1 MFPQWMKESALMFM
15 AIYYKPTTRPRK
27 ERSAASACSGPRL
40 WLLGAGMLRI
50 SLGIVIIGLTAGT
63 GAFAQDDGSPRWLER
78 ASITRAKQPDWVTP
92 LITAS
97 ANLEEAGIYDVSRK
111 IPTNG
116 IPLVTA
122 GSNRGIQFVPFG
134 AFQITFAATPY
145 QFHNDAHVKD
155 GFGDTQFGFKYRV
168 ASSNIEHKD
177 FAISIATGVSVP
189 TGSYQ
194 NGQHSGTITPTVLGE
209 KGWGPFDVQSTIGIQ
224 IPLSDTYLT
233 GQQYTSNTAFQYRLS
248 KRLWPELEVNAMGD
262 KGGPS
267 DGKKQTFLTPGLFV
281 GRFPVNRNM
290 GLTFGV
296 GIQIATT
303 SYHTYDHN
311 LLFSV
316 RIPLQSPGVR

>member
-1 MFPQWMKESALMFM
+1 MT
-15 AIYYKPTTRPRK
+15 IYPKSITRPL
-27 ERSAASACSGPRL
+27 EALGASSAYGALRPRL
-40 WLLGAGMLRI
+40 LWVGMLRL
-50 SLGIVIIGLTAGT
+50 SLRIMVIGLVAGSA
-63 GAFAQDDGSPRWLER
+63 AFAQDDGSPRWLER

-97 ANLEEAGIYDVSRK
+97 ANLEEAVIYDISRK

-134 AFQITFAATPY
+134 ALQLTFATTPY
-145 QFHNDAHVKD
+145 EFHNNTRVKN
-155 GFGDTQFGFKYRV
+155 GFGDTQFGFKYRL

-177 FAISIATGVSVP
+177 FAISIATGVNVP

-194 NGQHSGTITPTVLGE
+194 NGQHSGTFTPTVLGE
-209 KGWGPFDVQSTIGIQ
+209 KGWGPFNVQSTIGIQ
-224 IPLSDTYLT
+224 IPVSGTHLT
-233 GQQYTSNTAFQYRLS
+233 GQPYTFNTAFQYRLG
-248 KRLWPELEVNAMGD
+248 KMLWPELEVNAMGN

-267 DGKKQTFLTPGLFV
+267 DGKKQTSLTPGLFI
-281 GRFPVNRNM
+281 GRIPVNRNM

-296 GIQIATT
+296 GMQIAATR
-303 SYHTYDHN
+303 YHTYNHN

-316 RIPLQSPGVR
+316 RLPLEARRER

>member
-1 MFPQWMKESALMFM
+1 MKAGNSMSMTTYPMSTTPPKESG
-15 AIYYKPTTRPRK
+15 
-27 ERSAASACSGPRL
+27 AASACGRPRFRL
-40 WLLGAGMLRI
+40 VGVGIFRI
-50 SLGIVIIGLTAGT
+50 SLWIVMIRLVAGT
-63 GAFAQDDGSPRWLER
+63 GAFAQNDGSPRWLER

-97 ANLEEAGIYDVSRK
+97 ANLEEAFIYDISRK

-134 AFQITFAATPY
+134 ALQVTFATTPY
-145 QFHNDAHVKD
+145 EFHNDTHVHN
-155 GFGDTQFGFKYRV
+155 GFGDTQFGFKYRL
-168 ASSNIEHKD
+168 ASSNGEHKD
-177 FAISIATGVSVP
+177 FAISIASGVSVP

-194 NGQHSGTITPTVLGE
+194 NGQHSGTLTPTVLGE
-209 KGWGPFDVQSTIGIQ
+209 KGWGPFNVQSTIGIQ

-233 GQQYTSNTAFQYRLS
+233 GQQYASNTAFQYRLGR
-248 KRLWPELEVNAMGD
+248 RLWPELEVNAMGY

-281 GRFPVNRNM
+281 GRFPLNRNT
-290 GLTFGV
+290 GITFGV
-296 GIQIATT
+296 GMQIATT
-303 SYHTYDHN
+303 HYHAYNHS

-316 RIPLQSPGVR
+316 RFPLQSRGVR

>member
-1 MFPQWMKESALMFM
+1 MKAGLSMFM
-15 AIYYKPTTRPRK
+15 TIYPKSTTRLR
-27 ERSAASACSGPRL
+27 EELGAASAYGGPRL
-40 WLLGAGMLRI
+40 RLLQVGMLRV
-50 SLGIVIIGLTAGT
+50 SLWTVIIGLAAGS

-97 ANLEEAGIYDVSRK
+97 ANLEEAVIYDISRK
-111 IPTNG
+111 IPPNG

-134 AFQITFAATPY
+134 ALQITFATTPY
-145 QFHNDAHVKD
+145 LFHNNTRVKN
-155 GFGDTQFGFKYRV
+155 GFGDTQFGFKYRL

-194 NGQHSGTITPTVLGE
+194 NGQHSGTLTPTVLGE
-209 KGWGPFDVQSTIGIQ
+209 KGWGPFNVQSTIGIQ
-224 IPLSDTYLT
+224 IPVSDTYLT
-233 GQQYTSNTAFQYRLS
+233 GQPYTFNTAFQYRLG
-248 KRLWPELEVNAMGD
+248 KRVWPELEVNAMGY

-267 DGKKQTFLTPGLFV
+267 DGKKQTFLTPGLFL
-281 GRFPVNRNM
+281 GRIPLNRNM

-296 GIQIATT
+296 GMQIATT
-303 SYHTYDHN
+303 RYHTYNHS

-316 RIPLQSPGVR
+316 RLPLESRGER

>member
-1 MFPQWMKESALMFM
+1 MFW
-15 AIYYKPTTRPRK
+15 
-27 ERSAASACSGPRL
+27 
-40 WLLGAGMLRI
+40 I
-50 SLGIVIIGLTAGT
+50 SLGIVIIGLMTST
-63 GAFAQDDGSPRWLER
+63 RAFAQDAGSPRWLER

-111 IPTNG
+111 IPANG
-116 IPLVTA
+116 NPLVTA

-155 GFGDTQFGFKYRV
+155 GFGDTQFAFKYRV
-168 ASSNIEHKD
+168 ASSNIKHKD
-177 FAISIATGVSVP
+177 FAISIATGISVP
-189 TGSYQ
+189 TGSYE
-194 NGQHSGTITPTVLGE
+194 NGQHSGTITPIVLGE
-209 KGWGPFDVQSTIGIQ
+209 KGWGPFNVQSTLGIQ
-224 IPLSDTYLT
+224 IPLSDTHLT
-233 GQQYTSNTAFQYRLS
+233 GQQYTSNTAFQYRLA
-248 KRLWPELEVNAMGD
+248 KRLWPELEVNAMGY

-296 GIQIATT
+296 GMQIATT
-303 SYHTYDHN
+303 RYHSYNHN

-316 RIPLQSPGVR
+316 RIPLESPGVK

>member
-1 MFPQWMKESALMFM
+1 MFM
-15 AIYYKPTTRPRK
+15 TIYPESITRPL
-27 ERSAASACSGPRL
+27 EELGAAAAHGVPRL
-40 WLLGAGMLRI
+40 RLIGVGILRALLWIA
-50 SLGIVIIGLTAGT
+50 IIGLTVESD
-63 GAFAQDDGSPRWLER
+63 AFAQDDGSPRWLER
-78 ASITRAKQPDWVTP
+78 ASISRAKQPDWVTP

-97 ANLEEAGIYDVSRK
+97 ANLEEAVIYDISRK

-134 AFQITFAATPY
+134 ALQITFAATPY
-145 QFHNDAHVKD
+145 QFHNNTRAKN
-155 GFGDTQFGFKYRV
+155 GFGDTQFGFKYRL

-189 TGSYQ
+189 TGTYQ
-194 NGQHSGTITPTVLGE
+194 NGQHSGTLTPTVLGE
-209 KGWGPFDVQSTIGIQ
+209 KGWGPFNVQSTIGVQ
-224 IPLSDTYLT
+224 IPVSDSYLT
-233 GQQYTSNTAFQYRLS
+233 GQQYTSNTAFQYRLG
-248 KRLWPELEVNAMGD
+248 KKLWPELEVNAMGY

-281 GRFPVNRNM
+281 GRIPVNRNM

-296 GIQIATT
+296 GMQIATT
-303 SYHTYDHN
+303 RYHTYNRN

-316 RIPLQSPGVR
+316 RLPLEARGEGGSANR

>member
-1 MFPQWMKESALMFM
+1 MKAGLLMFM
-15 AIYYKPTTRPRK
+15 TRYPKSTTRPL
-27 ERSAASACSGPRL
+27 EVLGAASAYGGPRL
-40 WLLGAGMLRI
+40 RLLGVGVLRI
-50 SLGIVIIGLTAGT
+50 SLWIMIIGLALES

-78 ASITRAKQPDWVTP
+78 ASITRAKQPDWLTP

-97 ANLEEAGIYDVSRK
+97 ANLEEAVIYDISRK

-134 AFQITFAATPY
+134 ALQITFAATPY
-145 QFHNDAHVKD
+145 ECHNNTRVKN
-155 GFGDTQFGFKYRV
+155 GFGDTQFGFKYRL
-168 ASSNIEHKD
+168 AGSNIEHKD

-209 KGWGPFDVQSTIGIQ
+209 KGWGPFNVQSTIGIQ
-224 IPLSDTYLT
+224 IPVSDTYLT
-233 GQQYTSNTAFQYRLS
+233 GQPYTFNTAFQYRLG
-248 KRLWPELEVNAMGD
+248 KMLWPELEVNMTGY

-267 DGKKQTFLTPGLFV
+267 DGKKETFLTPGLFV
-281 GRFPVNRNM
+281 GRFPLNRNM

-296 GIQIATT
+296 GMQIATT
-303 SYHTYDHN
+303 GYHTYNHS
-311 LLFSV
+311 LLFSI
-316 RIPLQSPGVR
+316 RLPLQSPGEK

>member
-1 MFPQWMKESALMFM
+1 MKESLLMFM
-15 AIYYKPTTRPRK
+15 MIYSKLTTRPLK
-27 ERSAASACSGPRL
+27 ELGAASAYRGLRL
-40 WLLGAGMLRI
+40 WLLGAGILRV
-50 SLGIVIIGLTAGT
+50 SLWIAMIGLMAGT
-63 GAFAQDDGSPRWLER
+63 GAFAQDDGSPRWPER
-78 ASITRAKQPDWVTP
+78 ASITRANQPDWVTL

-97 ANLEEAGIYDVSRK
+97 ANLEEAAIYDISRK
-111 IPTNG
+111 MSTNG

-122 GSNRGIQFVPFG
+122 GSYRGIQFVPFG

-145 QFHNDAHVKD
+145 QFHNDTRVKD
-155 GFGDTQFGFKYRV
+155 GFGDTQFAFKYRV
-168 ASSNIEHKD
+168 ASSNIKHKD

-194 NGQHSGTITPTVLGE
+194 NGQHSGTITPAVLGE

-224 IPLSDTYLT
+224 IPLSDTYVT
-233 GQQYTSNTAFQYRLS
+233 GQQYTSNTAFQYRLG
-248 KRLWPELEVNAMGD
+248 KRLWPELEINAMGY

-296 GIQIATT
+296 GMQIATT
-303 SYHTYDHN
+303 SYHTYNHS

-316 RIPLQSPGVR
+316 RIPLQSPRVR